1 MLRTLT
7 KAKTILGAQF
17 MLSNYVK
24 AYTSVAKRAWSTLPS
39 SIAGGSDAST
49 ISPNNDMKKSI
60 PTPSKSRFPK
70 PVIDRSFSTARTNEI
85 LSHLKKISSAKSPLE
100 GQDIETAVLAL
111 ANADAVCFD
120 VDSTVIQEEGIDVLA
135 DSLGKGAE
143 VSAWT
148 TKAMDGDTKFE
159 DALAARLEIIQPS
172 RESIEKCLEDNP
184 LQLSPG
190 VERLVEALME
200 NGTDV
205 YLVSGGFR
213 IMIEPVAKTLCIAKD
228 NIVANTIFFDE
239 ESDEGAY
246 AGFCRDEPTSADMG
260 KPKAVQMIK
269 EEYGYETVVMVG
281 DGATDAQAKPP
292 ADAFIGFG
300 GVTVREAVRE
310 KACWYVHDFQGMI
323 DVVEKFGKN
332 VRKQ

>member
-1 MLRTLT
+1 MNRFSLRC
-7 KAKTILGAQF
+7 AQ
-17 MLSNYVK
+17 L
-24 AYTSVAKRAWSTLPS
+24 VAKNTSKATTS
-39 SIAGGSDAST
+39 SATFNMASKFT
-49 ISPNNDMKKSI
+49 KTTTNNA
-60 PTPSKSRFPK
+60 
-70 PVIDRSFSTARTNEI
+70 RSFSTSGSDIMAHF
-85 LSHLKKISSAKSPLE
+85 SDSKLE
-100 GQDIETAVLAL
+100 GKSIETAMLSL

-148 TKAMDGDTKFE
+148 LKAMEGDTKFE
-159 DALAARLEIIQPS
+159 DALAARLDIIKPS
-172 RESIEKCLEDNP
+172 KSSILKCLEDHP

-190 VERLVEALME
+190 VDRLVEVLME
-200 NGTDV
+200 NGTHV

-213 IMIEPVAKTLCIAKD
+213 IMIEPVAKTLSISKD

-239 ESDEGAY
+239 DSESGEY
-246 AGFCRDEPTSADMG
+246 SGFCREEPTSADMG
-260 KPKAVQMIK
+260 KPKAVKMLK
-269 EEYGYETVVMVG
+269 DEHGYETVVMVG

-300 GVTVREAVRE
+300 GVAIRDAVRE
-310 KACWYVHDFQGMI
+310 KACWYVYDFQGMI

-332 VRKQ
+332 MKK